1 MAEPKFNIDVE
12 EKFKIGSD
20 TYFTSILDGNSY
32 GVAFED
38 DLETG
43 YFYAFRVAAEGVILD
58 ALHIYDV
65 KDVVFKDELSKLNI
79 LWTLDGTI
87 AALLINDYCHAVFD
101 FEKRLGYC
109 RNGFPENVGEWK
121 QQESRKLTD
130 EMILDIFS

>member
-1 MAEPKFNIDVE
+1 MAEQKFNVDINE
-12 EKFKIGSD
+12 QFTIGSD
-20 TYFTSILDGNSY
+20 TYITSILDGGAF

-38 DLETG
+38 DLSTG
-43 YFYAFRVAAEGVILD
+43 YFYAFRVAVEGVILD

-79 LWTLDGTI
+79 LWTPDGKI
-87 AALLINDYCHAVFD
+87 AALLINDYCHALFD
-101 FEKRLGYC
+101 FEKRVGYC

-130 EMILDIFS
+130 EMILKIFS